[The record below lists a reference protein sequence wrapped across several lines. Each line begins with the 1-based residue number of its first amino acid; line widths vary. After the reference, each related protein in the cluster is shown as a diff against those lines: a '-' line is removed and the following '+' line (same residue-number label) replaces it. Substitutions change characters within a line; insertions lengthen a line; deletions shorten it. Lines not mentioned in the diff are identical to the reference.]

1 VAELFARIVRDWANI
16 DLVLLAALVLY
27 VEMRRWKRGAR

>member
-1 VAELFARIVRDWANI
+1 MADLLARIVRDWASL

-27 VEMRRWKRGAR
+27 VEIRRWMRGVR